1 MNPSCTKNM
10 SSRRQQGHTGV
21 TFFIL
26 HTQTGQSFPK
36 LTVMDF
42 TVLTVLCDVT

>member
-21 TFFIL
+21 TFFYSA
-26 HTQTGQSFPK
+26 HTDRSEFPK